1 MFVLFSVNHAGP
13 RPSIPAQNLPAHEIR
28 ANLVEL
34 DALGPGNRA
43 RDRRETAFR
52 AAKSRQQR
60 AEPGPRSSDVVALQ
74 VEIEQ
79 RALDPRPVRRP
90 RPRPV
95 PTSSTR
101 EPFFLPF
108 FAVFSKNCQ
117 KTAESGP
124 RIWSEF
130 SVKNRELAEIR
141 QFCSNFF
148 AFLGRVASAAERNP
162 AQESTGRASRAGI
175 RAPRIGRRGPRSI
188 GSTGPAGRSRPARRG
203 ARPGRPASKSKG
215 HVSDK

>member
-13 RPSIPAQNLPAHEIR
+13 RPSIPARNLPAHEIR

-60 AEPGPRSSDVVALQ
+60 AEPGPRPSIPVFVKSGCKH
-74 VEIEQ
+74 
-79 RALDPRPVRRP
+79 RDPRPVRRP

-141 QFCSNFF
+141 QFCPNFF

-188 GSTGPAGRSRPARRG
+188 GSADPAGRSRPARRG